1 MRLKAIKLAGFK
13 SFVDP
18 TYIPFPTNMTGI
30 LGPNGCGK
38 SNTIDAVRWVMGE
51 SSAKNL
57 RGDSMTDVIFNGSSH
72 RKPVG
77 KASVDLIFDNSD
89 GTLRGEYAAFSEVAL
104 RRQVTRE
111 GQSTYYLNG
120 TKCRRKDIT
129 NIFLGTGLG
138 ARSYSIIEQGMISR
152 LIESKPEELRVFI
165 EEAAGISKYKERRRE
180 TENRIRR
187 TNENLERLQDIRDE
201 MERQLAHLHK
211 QAQAAE
217 KYKEYKAE
225 ERLKKG
231 QLHALKWQVLD
242 VDYNKRKIE
251 ISELEVQFEAKM
263 AQQTSIDAE
272 IEVCRQTQYERNDVF
287 GRAQAKYY
295 EIGAHIA
302 RQEQKIEHQSQM
314 SLQLSQELAETEKA
328 LLESQSNLEED
339 QIKLEDINEELL
351 MLEPELES
359 VKFSEEAA
367 NEHVISVEDRMSSWQ
382 KEWDAFT
389 QKASA
394 PAQQAEVAQSKIQ
407 NLEQQIVRIQQRTE
421 RLNEERNQLT
431 ANPEAEEILL
441 LQEQISEHEL
451 RLEDQEILAE
461 NFTEQVNAQREKI
474 ETIRRKLDEGRSELQ
489 QVQGRKAS
497 LEALQQAAKGESN
510 QSVSHW
516 LESHQLSRKARL
528 SETIQVESGWEK
540 AVEMVLGDYLQA
552 VVMDDVDPVQHW
564 VDGLKDGEVILWSEP
579 NNEMQT
585 SSNNNLSNND
595 LSNKE
600 YLLSSKVTGSNNI
613 YPLLAH
619 VQIAETLS
627 IAMSRRL
634 QLADSESIITPDGIW
649 LGKNWFRVA
658 KDGEGNGGILARQQ
672 ELEILEDR
680 FEDLDIS
687 VEEWEADLNY
697 EQLQLRNVEQQKE
710 VQQKEIS
717 TYARQLS
724 NYQTELSGKQARAE
738 QLTLRIEKVE
748 HELQEVGELK
758 SLEEEQVVEA
768 RIQWQS
774 ALDNMDQDADER
786 TRLQSMRDEI
796 SSSIE
801 SARIS
806 SRQAKD
812 QLHQLQLRYQG
823 FSSQQ
828 QSLLQAVERLRQQ
841 VIRNQERKSQIH
853 HNQNRDHDS
862 DLEELKMQL
871 EEVLE
876 QRLDAE
882 QIMAGARRELEEVE
896 ADLKQLEKDRI
907 ITEKAGFDLRTQL
920 EQQRMEMQ
928 SLEIRRASLVEQLLE
943 ESLVLEQVVES
954 LPNTA
959 NIEVWNREL
968 ERIAEQVRR
977 LGAINLAAID
987 EYKTQSERKVYLDS
1001 QYEDLEKALATL
1013 EGAIHKIDRETKNR
1027 FKETFDKVN
1036 LSLAELFPKV
1046 FGGGHASLELTG
1058 DDLLSTGVAIM
1069 ASPPGKKNSTIHLLS
1084 GGEKALTAIAL
1095 VFSIFQLNPA
1105 PFCMLDEVDAPLDDA
1120 NVGRYARLVKAMSEK
1135 VQFIYITH
1143 NKIAMEKAD
1152 QLMGVTMQEPGVS
1165 RLVSVDIEE
1174 AAKMVEA

>member
-57 RGDSMTDVIFNGSSH
+57 RGDSMTDVIFNGSSQ

-129 NIFLGTGLG
+129 DIFLGTGLG

-180 TENRIRR
+180 TENRMRR
-187 TNENLERLQDIRDE
+187 THENLERLQDIRDE
-201 MERQLAHLHK
+201 MERQLAHLHR

-231 QLHALKWQVLD
+231 QLQALKWKVLD
-242 VDYNKRKIE
+242 VDYRKR
-251 ISELEVQFEAKM
+251 ELEIAELDMQYEAKV
-263 AQQTSIDAE
+263 AQQTSADTS
-272 IEVCRQTQYERNDVF
+272 IEERRENHHERTEVF
-287 GRAQAKYY
+287 NGAQAKYY
-295 EIGAHIA
+295 EVGAQIA
-302 RQEQKIEHQSQM
+302 RHEQKLEHQAQM
-314 SLQLSQELAETEKA
+314 SLQLSQDLAETEKGI
-328 LLESQSNLEED
+328 LETQRALEED
-339 QIKLEDINEELL
+339 QLKLEDVNEELM
-351 MLEPELES
+351 MLEPELE
-359 VKFSEEAA
+359 VLLAGEEAA
-367 NEHVISVEDRMSSWQ
+367 GEELIIAEEAMQEWQRSWD
-382 KEWDAFT
+382 EFT

-394 PAQQAEVAQSKIQ
+394 PARQAEVAQSRIQ
-407 NLEQQIVRIQQRTE
+407 NLEQQLTRLQQRIE
-421 RLNEERNQLT
+421 RLDEEKRQLT
-431 ANPEAEEILL
+431 SNPEAEEILF
-441 LQEQISEHEL
+441 LQEQISEHEMQ
-451 RLEDQEILAE
+451 LEEQQMAGDT
-461 NFTEQVNAQREKI
+461 FGEQVNTQRENI
-474 ETIRRKLDEGRSELQ
+474 EGLRRKLDEGRSELQ

-497 LEALQQAAKGESN
+497 LEALQQAAKGEGN
-510 QSVSHW
+510 TAVSHW

-528 SETIQVESGWEK
+528 SEKIHVESGWEK
-540 AVEMVLGDYLQA
+540 AVEMVLGNYLQA
-552 VVMDDVDPVQHW
+552 VVIDDLDPVQHW
-564 VDGLKDGEVILWSEP
+564 VDGLKDGEVILWSNQQQNSISASGDNP
-579 NNEMQT
+579 
-585 SSNNNLSNND
+585 LSA
-595 LSNKE
+595 
-600 YLLSSKVTGSNNI
+600 KVSGDENVSA
-613 YPLLAH
+613 LLAS
-619 VQIAETLS
+619 VQIADSLS
-627 IAMSRRL
+627 IAMSRRG
-634 QLADSESIITPDGIW
+634 QLSDSESIITPEGLW
-649 LGKNWFRVA
+649 LGKSWLRVA

-672 ELEILEDR
+672 ELEELEIR

-687 VEEWEADLNY
+687 VEEWEVDLDA
-697 EQLQLRNVEQQKE
+697 EQLKLRNIEQQRE
-710 VQQKEIS
+710 VQQKEMAAF
-717 TYARQLS
+717 ARQLAEFQS
-724 NYQTELSGKQARAE
+724 QLSGKQARAE
-738 QLTLRIEKVE
+738 QLALRTDKLDNELVE
-748 HELQEVGELK
+748 VNELQI
-758 SLEEEQVVEA
+758 LEREQIAEA
-768 RIQWQS
+768 RIQWQE
-774 ALDNMDQDADER
+774 AMENMDQDADER
-786 TRLQSMRDEI
+786 SRLQSERENTTTR
-796 SSSIE
+796 IE
-801 SARIS
+801 NARMKA
-806 SRQAKD
+806 RQEKD
-812 QLHQLQLRYQG
+812 QAHQLQLRHQG
-823 FSSQQ
+823 FINQQ
-828 QSLLQAVERLRQQ
+828 QSLSQAVERLQQ
-841 VIRNQERKSQIH
+841 QMQRSQERKSQIQQ
-853 HNQNRDHDS
+853 NQNRDHDS

-871 EEVLE
+871 EELLE
-876 QRLDAE
+876 RRLDAE
-882 QIMAGARRELEEVE
+882 QIMSDARRELEAVDAE
-896 ADLKQLEKDRI
+896 LRQFEKDRAVA
-907 ITEKAGFDLRTQL
+907 EKAGLDLRTKL
-920 EQQRMEMQ
+920 EQVRMETQ
-928 SLEIRRASLVEQLLE
+928 SLEIRRNSLVEQLVEDELTLE
-943 ESLVLEQVVES
+943 SVLES
-954 LPNTA
+954 LPEDA
-959 NIEVWNREL
+959 DIQVWSEEL
-968 ERIAEQVRR
+968 ERIADRIRR

-987 EYKTQSERKVYLDS
+987 EYKIQSERKIYLDA
-1001 QYEDLEKALATL
+1001 QHEDLEKALETL
-1013 EGAIHKIDRETKNR
+1013 ENAIHKIDRETRTR

-1036 LSLAELFPKV
+1036 SGLAELFPKV

-1058 DDLLSTGVAIM
+1058 DDLLNSGVSIM

-1152 QLMGVTMQEPGVS
+1152 QLMGVTMHEPGVS

-1174 AAKMVEA
+1174 ATKMVEA

>member
-57 RGDSMTDVIFNGSSH
+57 RGDSMTDVIFNGSAQ

-89 GTLRGEYAAFSEVAL
+89 GTLRGEYAAFAEVAL

-129 NIFLGTGLG
+129 DIFLGTGLG

-180 TENRIRR
+180 TENRMRR

-201 MERQLAHLHK
+201 MERQLAHLHR

-231 QLHALKWQVLD
+231 QLQALKWQVLD
-242 VDYNKRKIE
+242 VDYRKR
-251 ISELEVQFEAKM
+251 ELEIAELDMQYEAKM
-263 AQQTSIDAE
+263 ALQTSADAE
-272 IEVCRQTQYERNDVF
+272 IEERRESHHERNEVF
-287 GRAQAKYY
+287 NSAQAKYY
-295 EIGAHIA
+295 EVGSQIA
-302 RQEQKIEHQSQM
+302 RHEQKLEHQAQM
-314 SLQLSQELAETEKA
+314 SLQLSQDLAETEKGI
-328 LLESQSNLEED
+328 LETQRALEED
-339 QIKLEDINEELL
+339 QLKLEDVNEELM
-351 MLEPELES
+351 MLEPELE
-359 VKFSEEAA
+359 VLLAGEEEAGEELILA
-367 NEHVISVEDRMSSWQ
+367 EEAMQAWQRSWD
-382 KEWDAFT
+382 EFT

-394 PAQQAEVAQSKIQ
+394 PARQAEVAQSRIQ
-407 NLEQQIVRIQQRTE
+407 NLEQQLTRLQQRIE
-421 RLNEERNQLT
+421 RLDEEKRQLIS
-431 ANPEAEEILL
+431 NPEAEEILF
-441 LQEQISEHEL
+441 LQEQISEHEMQ
-451 RLEDQEILAE
+451 LE
-461 NFTEQVNAQREKI
+461 EQQMAGDDFSEHVNSQRESI
-474 ETIRRKLDEGRSELQ
+474 ESLRRKLDEGRGELQ

-497 LEALQQAAKGESN
+497 LEALQQAAKGEGN
-510 QSVSHW
+510 EAVSHW

-528 SETIQVESGWEK
+528 AEKIHVESGWEK
-540 AVEMVLGDYLQA
+540 AVEMVLGNYLQA
-552 VVMDDVDPVQHW
+552 VIIDDLDPVQHW
-564 VDGLKDGEVILWSEP
+564 VDGLKDGEVILWSGSANYQ
-579 NNEMQT
+579 NN
-585 SSNNNLSNND
+585 SAKN
-595 LSNKE
+595 
-600 YLLSSKVTGSNNI
+600 
-613 YPLLAH
+613 LLAAKVSGDENVSSLLGS
-619 VQIAETLS
+619 VQIADNLS
-627 IAMSRRL
+627 MAMSLRG
-634 QLADSESIITPDGIW
+634 QLSEGQSIITPEGLW
-649 LGKNWFRVA
+649 LGKSWLRVA

-672 ELEILEDR
+672 ELEELEIR

-687 VEEWEADLNY
+687 VEEWEVDLDA
-697 EQLQLRNVEQQKE
+697 EQLKLRNLEQQRE
-710 VQQKEIS
+710 VQQKEMAAF
-717 TYARQLS
+717 ARQLAEFQS
-724 NYQTELSGKQARAE
+724 QLSGKQARAE
-738 QLTLRIEKVE
+738 QLALRTDKINNDLTEVN
-748 HELQEVGELK
+748 ELQA
-758 SLEEEQVVEA
+758 LEREQIAEA
-768 RIQWQS
+768 RIQWQE
-774 ALDNMDQDADER
+774 AMENMDQDADER
-786 TRLQSMRDEI
+786 SRLQSARE
-796 SSSIE
+796 STTTRIE
-801 SARIS
+801 NARMKA
-806 SRQAKD
+806 RQEKD
-812 QLHQLQLRYQG
+812 QAHQLQLRHQG
-823 FSSQQ
+823 FSNQQ
-828 QSLLQAVERLRQQ
+828 QSLSQAVERLHQQ
-841 VIRNQERKSQIH
+841 MGRNQERKSQIQQ
-853 HNQNRDHDS
+853 NQNRDHDS
-862 DLEELKMQL
+862 DLDELKMQL
-871 EEVLE
+871 EELLE
-876 QRLDAE
+876 NRLQAE
-882 QIMAGARRELEEVE
+882 EVMSAARRELEAVDAE
-896 ADLKQLEKDRI
+896 LRQFEKDRSLA
-907 ITEKAGFDLRTQL
+907 EKAGLDLRTKL
-920 EQQRMEMQ
+920 EQVRMETQ
-928 SLEIRRASLVEQLLE
+928 SLEIRRNSLVEQLAEDELTLE
-943 ESLVLEQVVES
+943 EVIEH
-954 LPNTA
+954 LPEDA
-959 NIEVWNREL
+959 DIQLWSSEL
-968 ERIAEQVRR
+968 ERIGERIRR

-987 EYKTQSERKVYLDS
+987 EYKIQSERKVYLDA
-1001 QYEDLEKALATL
+1001 QHEDLEKALATL
-1013 EGAIHKIDRETKNR
+1013 ENAIQKIDRETRTR

-1036 LSLAELFPKV
+1036 SGLAELFPKV

-1058 DDLLSTGVAIM
+1058 DDPLSSGVAIM

-1152 QLMGVTMQEPGVS
+1152 QLMGVTMHEPGVS

>member
-57 RGDSMTDVIFNGSSH
+57 RGESMTDVIFNGSAQ

-129 NIFLGTGLG
+129 DIFLGTGLG

-180 TENRIRR
+180 TENRMRR

-201 MERQLAHLHK
+201 MERQLAHLHR

-217 KYKEYKAE
+217 KYKEYKFE

-231 QLHALKWQVLD
+231 QLQALKWKVLD
-242 VDYNKRKIE
+242 VDYRKRELE
-251 ISELEVQFEAKM
+251 ISELDMQFEAKM
-263 AQQTSIDAE
+263 AQQTSADTA
-272 IEVCRQTQYERNDVF
+272 IEERRESHHERTEVF
-287 GRAQAKYY
+287 NKAQGKYY
-295 EIGAHIA
+295 EVGSQIA
-302 RQEQKIEHQSQM
+302 RQEQKLEHQAQM
-314 SLQLSQELAETEKA
+314 SLQLSQDLAETEKGI
-328 LLESQSNLEED
+328 LETQRALEED
-339 QIKLEDINEELL
+339 QLKLEDVNEELM
-351 MLEPELES
+351 MLEPELE
-359 VKFSEEAA
+359 VLVAGEEEAGEELILA
-367 NEHVISVEDRMSSWQ
+367 EESMQAWQRSWD
-382 KEWDAFT
+382 EFT

-394 PAQQAEVAQSKIQ
+394 PARQAEVAQSRIQ
-407 NLEQQIVRIQQRTE
+407 NLEQQLTRLQQRIE
-421 RLNEERNQLT
+421 RLDEEKRQLIS
-431 ANPEAEEILL
+431 NPEAEEILF
-441 LQEQISEHEL
+441 LQEQISEHEMQ
-451 RLEDQEILAE
+451 LEEQQESGDS
-461 NFTEQVNAQREKI
+461 FGEQINVQREGI
-474 ETIRRKLDEGRSELQ
+474 EGLRRKLDEGRSELQ

-497 LEALQQAAKGESN
+497 LEALQQAAKGEGN
-510 QSVSHW
+510 TAVSHW

-528 SETIQVESGWEK
+528 SEKIHVESGWEK
-540 AVEMVLGDYLQA
+540 AVEMVMGNYLQA
-552 VVMDDVDPVQHW
+552 VIIDDLDPVQHW
-564 VDGLKDGEVILWSEP
+564 VDGLKDGEIILWSGTVGNTP
-579 NNEMQT
+579 AAG
-585 SSNNNLSNND
+585 SH
-595 LSNKE
+595 
-600 YLLSSKVTGSNNI
+600 LLSAKVSGDENVSS
-613 YPLLAH
+613 LLAH
-619 VQIAETLS
+619 VQIADDLAQ
-627 IAMSRRL
+627 AMSRRQ
-634 QLADSESIITPDGIW
+634 QLAEDESIITPEGLW
-649 LGKNWFRVA
+649 LGKSWLRVA

-672 ELEILEDR
+672 ELEELEIR

-687 VEEWEADLNY
+687 VEEWEVDLDA
-697 EQLQLRNVEQQKE
+697 EQLKLRNIEQQRE
-710 VQQKEIS
+710 VQQKEMAAF
-717 TYARQLS
+717 ARQLAE
-724 NYQTELSGKQARAE
+724 YQSQLSGKQARAE
-738 QLTLRIEKVE
+738 QLALRTDKINNELAEVN
-748 HELQEVGELK
+748 ELQA
-758 SLEEEQVVEA
+758 LEREQIAEA
-768 RIQWQS
+768 RIQWQE
-774 ALDNMDQDADER
+774 AMENMDQDADER
-786 TRLQSMRDEI
+786 SRLQSERENTTTR
-796 SSSIE
+796 IE
-801 SARIS
+801 SARIRA
-806 SRQAKD
+806 RQEKD
-812 QLHQLQLRYQG
+812 QAHQLQLRHQG

-828 QSLLQAVERLRQQ
+828 QSLSQAVERLHQQ
-841 VIRNQERKSQIH
+841 MQRNQERKSSIQQ
-853 HNQNRDHDS
+853 NQNRDHDS

-871 EEVLE
+871 EELLE
-876 QRLDAE
+876 KRLDAE
-882 QIMAGARRELEEVE
+882 QIMSDARRELEAVDAE
-896 ADLKQLEKDRI
+896 LRQFEKDRGI
-907 ITEKAGFDLRTQL
+907 AEKAGLDLRTQL
-920 EQQRMEMQ
+920 EQVRMETQ
-928 SLEIRRASLVEQLLE
+928 SLEIRRNSLVEQLVEDELTLE
-943 ESLVLEQVVES
+943 GVLES
-954 LPNTA
+954 LPHDA
-959 NIEVWNREL
+959 DIQLWSEEL
-968 ERIAEQVRR
+968 ERIAERIRR

-987 EYKTQSERKVYLDS
+987 EYKIQSERKVYLDA
-1001 QYEDLEKALATL
+1001 QHEDLEKALATL
-1013 EGAIHKIDRETKNR
+1013 ENAIHKIDRETKAR

-1036 LSLAELFPKV
+1036 SGLAELFPKV
-1046 FGGGHASLELTG
+1046 FGGGHASLELVG
-1058 DDLLSTGVAIM
+1058 DDLLNAGVAIM

-1152 QLMGVTMQEPGVS
+1152 QLMGVTMHEPGVS

-1174 AAKMVEA
+1174 AVKMVEA